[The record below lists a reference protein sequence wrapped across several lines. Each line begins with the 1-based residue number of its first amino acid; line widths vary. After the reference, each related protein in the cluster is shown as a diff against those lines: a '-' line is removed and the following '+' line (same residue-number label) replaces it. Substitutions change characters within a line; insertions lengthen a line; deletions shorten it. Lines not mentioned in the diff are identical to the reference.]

1 VIYFDTSYI
10 VRLYVEDP
18 GWQKVRK
25 IAATDHVA
33 CCLLGQA
40 EALAAFHRK
49 FREGAFTHDVLGV
62 LLGQFRRECS
72 IGAFSWLPFSN
83 IVIAGLHKTYANL
96 AKSLHLRAG
105 DAVHLA
111 CAAENGF
118 KEIYSHNRQLLAAS
132 SHFGLRGID
141 LIENIG

>member
-10 VRLYVEDP
+10 VRLYWEDP
-18 GWQKVRK
+18 GWQKVRE
-25 IAATDHVA
+25 IAATDHIA

-49 FREGAFTHDVLGV
+49 FREGALNHDRLKV
-62 LLGQFRRECS
+62 LLDQFRRECNME
-72 IGAFSWLPFSN
+72 AFSWLPFSN
-83 IVIAGLHKTYANL
+83 IVIAGLQKTYANL
-96 AKSLHLRAG
+96 SKSMHLRAG

-118 KEIYSHNRQLLAAS
+118 KEIYSNDRQLLAAAG
-132 SHFGLRGID
+132 HFGLRGMN
-141 LIENIG
+141 LL

>member
-1 VIYFDTSYI
+1 MIYFDTSYI
-10 VRLYVEDP
+10 VRLYLEDP
-18 GWQKVRK
+18 GWQKVRE
-25 IAATDHVA
+25 ISAADHVA

-49 FREGAFTHDVLGV
+49 FREGAFNHDVLRV
-62 LLGQFRRECS
+62 LLDQFRRECTM
-72 IGAFSWLPFSN
+72 GAFSWLPFSN

-96 AKSLHLRAG
+96 TKSVHLRAG

-118 KEIYSHNRQLLAAS
+118 KEIYSNDRQLLAAAG
-132 SHFGLRGID
+132 HFGLRGMN
-141 LIENIG
+141 LI